1 MIEIK
6 SHVTAYI
13 GAPRPALEGAA
24 LHLAWGRHPNV
35 IAATL
40 PLALRLHHHIHGP
53 RTGYLGLVLAA
64 AASWIGLPGPG
75 EAALVTAGVL
85 AVHHRLDLLAVVLAG
100 WIGAV
105 AGGTAGWLV
114 GRLAGRRVL
123 VAPGPLYK
131 LRVGAVAR
139 GDRLFERY
147 GAIAVFF
154 APSWAAGLAGMRT
167 VRFFVAN
174 AASALVWAA
183 ALAVG
188 SYAVGP
194 IVLDLMSDAGTIG
207 LIALGVIVV
216 CGVAGEVAH
225 HRRRARRS

>member
-1 MIEIK
+1 VIEIK
-6 SHVTAYI
+6 SHVIAYI

-24 LHLAWGRHPNV
+24 LQLAWVRHPIV
-35 IAATL
+35 IAAT
-40 PLALRLHHHIHGP
+40 LRLHHHIHGP

-75 EAALVTAGVL
+75 EAALVTAGVF
-85 AVHHRLDLLAVVLAG
+85 AAHHRLDLVSVTIAG

-105 AGGTAGWLV
+105 IGGTAGWLV

-123 VAPGPLYK
+123 VAPGPLHG
-131 LRVGAVAR
+131 LRLGAIAR

-147 GAIAVFF
+147 GPIAVFF
-154 APSWAAGLAGMRT
+154 TPSWAAGLAGMRT

-194 IVLDLMSDAGTIG
+194 VVLDLIGDAGTLG
-207 LIALGVIVV
+207 LIVLGVVV
-216 CGVAGEVAH
+216 ICGLAGELT
-225 HRRRARRS
+225 HRRRRAQR